1 MLFCICP
8 LVIWIF
14 IDISNIHPKFLICF
28 MSNHNTLL
36 NLKDMDPFFVPT
48 FNLLKFTQMHN
59 LIFFKLTPQ
68 PKEKSKL
75 FLLLVLQA

>member
-1 MLFCICP
+1 
-8 LVIWIF
+8 
-14 IDISNIHPKFLICF
+14 
-28 MSNHNTLL
+28 
-36 NLKDMDPFFVPT
+36 MDPFFVPT

-75 FLLLVLQA
+75 FLLLVLQAWYQQFVISCLPIVAL